1 MVGFYIY
8 LYVYNIDI
16 IIDEFIIYRFICYV
30 SIIIL
35 IKGIRYKYLK
45 KKLNKN
51 IYFFYYIVVNY

>member
-45 KKLNKN
+45 KKLNKK
-51 IYFFYYIVVNY
+51 YLFFLLYCG